1 LGKEEFGTRELT
13 DLYEASLMKLERI
26 DNAHEDVKLAL
37 EEAEQKVNF
46 VMTQYEMEKDNN

>member
-13 DLYEASLMKLERI
+13 DLYEASLMKLERM
-26 DNAHEDVKLAL
+26 DNVHEDVKLAL